1 MTIAGPMHARSVVG
15 LPVTNPDGSLTFQNG
30 AEGVSSTAQW
40 TRTSGGVA
48 DLGFFSSF
56 IHPGSVRASLYT
68 CPLYFVR
75 SILFIIIR
83 VSYTNH
89 EYVDKQAP
97 TYCIILSGVGTA
109 AG

>member
-1 MTIAGPMHARSVVG
+1 MTIAGPMHARPVVG
-15 LPVTNPDGSLTFQNG
+15 LTNPDGSLTFQNG

-40 TRTSGGVA
+40 TRTSGRVA

-56 IHPGSVRASLYT
+56 IYPGPYHLCTHV
-68 CPLYFVR
+68 LYFVR

-97 TYCIILSGVGTA
+97 TYCIVLSGAGTA